1 MVRNALK
8 AAIGC
13 LFVVV
18 LLAETAI
25 AQSTLI
31 EGVPPQ
37 AELSERLAVIE
48 SLETEPTAD
57 QQRDQAALTA
67 ALQAYER
74 LQAIEERQ
82 QALEQRVSQA
92 PEQLLRLERE
102 LNAAQEES
110 LQLSVDNLSDMPL
123 EALEAELADAVIELQ
138 QLQSQMAEVNSQ
150 LLAAQTLPERAQQA
164 ISEALQRAETL
175 RREHDTRA
183 ALLADRQLSAR
194 EDAQLIQWRLERAVA
209 EQEVTGL
216 VRSYEPPAPA
226 PPRQKRADVF
236 SSYWTSAR
244 TVRPY
249 CANIEMR

>member
-102 LNAAQEES
+102 LNGRNRPFPRRCSGLKHCVVSTIPEPRCSPTAS
-110 LQLSVDNLSDMPL
+110 FRPVRMP
-123 EALEAELADAVIELQ
+123 
-138 QLQSQMAEVNSQ
+138 SS
-150 LLAAQTLPERAQQA
+150 
-164 ISEALQRAETL
+164 
-175 RREHDTRA
+175 
-183 ALLADRQLSAR
+183 
-194 EDAQLIQWRLERAVA
+194 
-209 EQEVTGL
+209 
-216 VRSYEPPAPA
+216 
-226 PPRQKRADVF
+226 F
-236 SSYWTSAR
+236 SGA
-244 TVRPY
+244 
-249 CANIEMR
+249 